1 MKPVHFV
8 RWFTIILI
16 CQSRIMLKNKEIE
29 SRVST
34 AITFFEQGYNCSQAV
49 FMAYSD
55 IYGIEPETAAK
66 LATSF
71 GGGMGRLREVCGAVS
86 GMFLIL
92 GLQYP
97 FTNTKD
103 KSAKNA
109 NYKAVQRT
117 ANEFR
122 TVMGS
127 YICADLLKIKQAP
140 QKPESS
146 ERNKAYYNSRP
157 CAKCVRVAAEIVGKE
172 LII

>member
-1 MKPVHFV
+1 M
-8 RWFTIILI
+8 
-16 CQSRIMLKNKEIE
+16 NDKEIE

-34 AITFFEQGYNCSQAV
+34 AITFFEQGYNCSQSV

-55 IYGIEPETAAK
+55 IYGIEQEMAAR

-97 FTNTKD
+97 FTDTKD
-103 KSAKNA
+103 KVAKNT

-117 ANEFR
+117 ANEFKSI
-122 TVMGS
+122 MGS
-127 YICADLLKIKQAP
+127 YVCADLLKIKHESQ
-140 QKPESS
+140 QPESS
-146 ERNKAYYNSRP
+146 ERTDAYYKTRP
-157 CAKCVRVAAEIVGKE
+157 CARCVALAAEIVGKE
-172 LII
+172 LFHKESE